1 MLQEGLLV
9 LNPERQIEVLILE
22 NALAGRMFLLG
33 ERKVAADGLQKVK
46 SRGCGQHLLSKPT
59 TIHHELGRQQ
69 DAG

>member
-1 MLQEGLLV
+1 
-9 LNPERQIEVLILE
+9 
-22 NALAGRMFLLG
+22 MFLLG